1 MNSLKILGGLLA
13 LAGIVVPLIQLQAM
27 VNAAHA
33 DAAAPAAGSVL
44 AQAMPV
50 IMSWTV
56 PLNVASTLLIIVG
69 VGLMVWERKP
79 KTSRPTP

>member
-1 MNSLKILGGLLA
+1 MTSLKIFGGLLA

-33 DAAAPAAGSVL
+33 DAAAPEAGSVL
-44 AQAMPV
+44 AHAMPV
-50 IMSWTV
+50 IMSWTI
-56 PLNVASTLLIIVG
+56 PLNVASTLLIIAG

-79 KTSRPTP
+79 KASRPTR